1 MKYTKIFLIGVVFLF
16 VSCAE
21 RYSTRKRT
29 ESRQTGKEKGI
40 ISSGGRETTV
50 STNEVKSGSNKTT
63 TSADKKTYTSE
74 KEYNESQNKSSRPQI
89 VQSNQKLVIDTA
101 LSYLGTPYRY
111 GGTTRKGMDCSG
123 LVGISFD
130 QANISLHRSSLDM
143 SKQGEEVPLSQVQVG
158 DLLFFS
164 TGKKERISH
173 VGIVVEAIDDVKFIH
188 SSTSRGVIISSIK
201 EGYWNKAYRKAKRV
215 LM

>member
-1 MKYTKIFLIGVVFLF
+1 MKYTKIFLVGFVFLF

-29 ESRQTGKEKGI
+29 ESRQTDKEKVI
-40 ISSGGRETTV
+40 IDRNRTEITV
-50 STNEVKSGSNKTT
+50 SANEVELSNNKPVASSNKK
-63 TSADKKTYTSE
+63 SYTSE
-74 KEYNESQNKSSRPQI
+74 KDYYESQSKSSLPQI

-201 EGYWNKAYRKAKRV
+201 EGYWYKAYRKAKRV

>member
-1 MKYTKIFLIGVVFLF
+1 MKYTKIFLVGFVFLF

-29 ESRQTGKEKGI
+29 ESRQTDKEKVI
-40 ISSGGRETTV
+40 IDRNRTEITV
-50 STNEVKSGSNKTT
+50 SANEVELSNNKPVASSNKK
-63 TSADKKTYTSE
+63 SYTSE
-74 KEYNESQNKSSRPQI
+74 KDYYESQSKSSLPQI

-130 QANISLHRSSLDM
+130 QANISLHRSSLDI